1 MPDMS
6 GDQVAAAIKFTNP
19 AMPVIMLTGF
29 GSMMD
34 AADEKPTGVD
44 FIVGK
49 PVTINVLR
57 AALSRAVASVN

>member
-1 MPDMS
+1 
-6 GDQVAAAIKFTNP
+6 
-19 AMPVIMLTGF
+19 
-29 GSMMD
+29 MMD

>member
-1 MPDMS
+1 
-6 GDQVAAAIKFTNP
+6 
-19 AMPVIMLTGF
+19 MLTGF

-49 PVTINVLR
+49 PVTINALR